1 MNVATKIAKE
11 STITFSGMLYGNIN
25 RYLYTALLARWV
37 GPEYLG
43 IYSLAKCNNALYQ
56 RFWLKWVWEQEL

>member
-37 GPEYLG
+37 VLNILEYTHW
-43 IYSLAKCNNALYQ
+43 Q
-56 RFWLKWVWEQEL
+56 MQ